1 MRYKMLKELPFIKQ
15 GEIFEKGGWVGGGWG
30 VNLGYQGDN
39 KLKAHNGIKTF
50 EQHENKLL
58 DSLLLNAK
66 WVKMIPESVIEV
78 LNLYE
83 EGYFKKHETIELLCL
98 KD

>member
-15 GEIFEKGGWVGGGWG
+15 GEIFEKGGWVGGGQR
-30 VNLGYQGDN
+30 VNLGYPGDN
-39 KLKAHNGIKTF
+39 KLKTHNGIKTF

-66 WVKMIPESVIEV
+66 WVKMIPESTLEV
-78 LNLYE
+78 FNLYE
-83 EGYFKKHETIELLCL
+83 EGYFKKHETLELLCL